1 MNVIAISAHPDD
13 ETLGCGGSLL
23 RHGSAGDQ
31 LHWLVITQ
39 AHTPTWTPE
48 VIECKAAEVSR
59 VAEAYGMASVQK
71 LGFPTMGLDTI
82 PVLDL
87 IDGIR
92 SAISKVRPQV
102 LYLPHFGDIHT
113 DHAAT
118 FTTTMCVI
126 KTFYMQSL
134 GIRRVLSYET
144 LSSTEAA
151 PSQSYRAFL
160 PTVYCDISPYIEQKL
175 RIMEMYS
182 TEAQAD
188 PLPRGPTA
196 IRALA
201 RYRGAAAAMD
211 YAEVFSLIREII

>member
-1 MNVIAISAHPDD
+1 MAISVHPDD

-23 RHGSAGDQ
+23 RHGSDGDQ
-31 LHWLVITQ
+31 LHWLIITQ
-39 AHTPTWTPE
+39 AHSPTWTTE
-48 VIECKAAEVSR
+48 VIERKAAEVHR
-59 VAEAYGMASVQK
+59 VAEAYRMGSVQR
-71 LGFPTMGLDTI
+71 LGFPTTMLDTI
-82 PVLDL
+82 PLSDL
-87 IDGIR
+87 IDGVR
-92 SAISKVRPQV
+92 AAISRVRPQV

-118 FTTTMCVI
+118 VTASMCVL
-126 KTFYMQSL
+126 KTFHML
-134 GIRRVLSYET
+134 GLGVRRVLSYES

-151 PSQSYRAFL
+151 PSQSHRVFL

-182 TEAQAD
+182 TEVQAD

-201 RYRGAAAAMD
+201 RYRGAAAAVD
-211 YAEVFSLIREII
+211 YAEAFALVREII